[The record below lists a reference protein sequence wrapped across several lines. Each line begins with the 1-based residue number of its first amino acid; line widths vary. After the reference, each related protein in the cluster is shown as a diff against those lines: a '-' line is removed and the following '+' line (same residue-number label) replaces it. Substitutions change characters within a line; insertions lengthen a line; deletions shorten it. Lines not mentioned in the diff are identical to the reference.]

1 VLASG
6 VEEEKM
12 FFSYSSSFFQ
22 NNGRYYN
29 LGWKNRISIVI
40 LFAATWSSKETK
52 AFRITSSINNFDSG
66 GISRWKST
74 LILTNRVSVERKSSF
89 YDDFEQ
95 FNDDDEEDEDDDE
108 NNSEIFLT
116 QDDKVRI
123 EMFRSQMM
131 TASGDARNKLSPP
144 DINELDDEEDEENEE
159 DQPNDTEKDT
169 KQESTASFNSVEEL
183 ISFAS
188 GGSQLQNK
196 PRDWAIPLLDYDSS
210 SNFENTSLQMANA
223 IVKALKSGV
232 ILIANPEK
240 FCAPSSKDSNSKKKN
255 QPSPSLLSKFGLTL
269 PPPSDLGPDRRADL
283 LPVLILLERH
293 PLRGSKAVLLNRRTG
308 YLLGDLEQPS
318 NNPSSSPPK
327 LGAFM
332 IQPLWFG
339 GTSASAGST
348 VGGGGLDML
357 HLCPT
362 VQGCQQLTED
372 GLFWGGNII
381 QAQEAMNCKSLER
394 PMTGFDFKFFVQ
406 STRWLPTQLE
416 REVRDGTWFIASV
429 SKEVLFKPR
438 DRLGT
443 MRAKP
448 LWTEIIEL
456 MGGQFLSVLNS
467 LYDEA

>member
-1 VLASG
+1 ML
-6 VEEEKM
+6 
-12 FFSYSSSFFQ
+12 SSSSHFFQ
-22 NNGRYYN
+22 NNGSYYN
-29 LGWKNRISIVI
+29 LGCMNRIPTVI
-40 LFAATWSSKETK
+40 FFIATWIAKDTK
-52 AFRITSSINNFDSG
+52 AFRITSSISNFESG
-66 GISRWKST
+66 RISRWKSP
-74 LILTNRVSVERKSSF
+74 LIFRNRVVSVGRKSSF

-95 FNDDDEEDEDDDE
+95 FNNGDEEDEDDEDDDE
-108 NNSEIFLT
+108 NNSENFLT

-123 EMFRSQMM
+123 EMFRSQIMM
-131 TASGDARNKLSPP
+131 SASVDTRKKLSTTNT
-144 DINELDDEEDEENEE
+144 NELDDEEDEEDEE
-159 DQPNDTEKDT
+159 DQPNDTENDT

-188 GGSQLQNK
+188 GGPQLQNK
-196 PRDWAIPLLDYDSS
+196 QRDWAIPLLDYDSI

-223 IVKALKSGV
+223 VVKALKSGV

-240 FCAPSSKDSNSKKKN
+240 FCAPSSQDNNFKKKN

-269 PPPSDLGPDRRADL
+269 PPPSELGPDRRADL
-283 LPVLILLERH
+283 LPVLVLLERH

-372 GLFWGGNII
+372 GLFWGGDIL

-448 LWTEIIEL
+448 LWTEIMEL
-456 MGGQFLSVLNS
+456 MGGQFLSVRNS